1 MSQGTTDEPEASARV
16 PFPMRKTTAA
26 LALAVTLLLPSA
38 PAAAQGIVVDEGTF
52 RITIR
57 GRDPGTEQFSI
68 RQAGIGRDDAF
79 FANGVITLGSDADR
93 EEVSPLLRASPP
105 GGLLVGYQV
114 KVTGKDRLDLQM
126 SLIGNRYVA
135 VARSTRGDEER
146 EFPSRANTRLLER
159 FVAHHYYFLRDAREG
174 DEIHVIE
181 PRTRT
186 HTTLTVDRRTDEAMQ
201 LAGRT
206 TEARRIDVTVG
217 GEARSIWYD
226 RLGRVLRVRI
236 ESAGYVA
243 ERTDLVG

>member
-1 MSQGTTDEPEASARV
+1 
-16 PFPMRKTTAA
+16 MRKTTAA
-26 LALAVTLLLPSA
+26 LALALTLLLPSA

-52 RITIR
+52 QVTLR
-57 GRDPGTEQFSI
+57 GRGAGTEEFSI

-79 FANGVITLGSDADR
+79 FANGVVKLGSDGER

-105 GGLLVGYQV
+105 AGVLVGYQV

-126 SLIGNRYVA
+126 SLVGNRYVA

-146 EFPSRANTRLLER
+146 EFPSRVDTRLLER
-159 FVAHHYYFLRDAREG
+159 FVAHHYYFLRDVREG

-186 HTTLTVDRRTDEAMQ
+186 HTTLTVVRRADEEVQ
-201 LAGRT
+201 LAGRA
-206 TEARRIDVTVG
+206 TETRRIDVTVG

-236 ESAGYVA
+236 DSAGYVA